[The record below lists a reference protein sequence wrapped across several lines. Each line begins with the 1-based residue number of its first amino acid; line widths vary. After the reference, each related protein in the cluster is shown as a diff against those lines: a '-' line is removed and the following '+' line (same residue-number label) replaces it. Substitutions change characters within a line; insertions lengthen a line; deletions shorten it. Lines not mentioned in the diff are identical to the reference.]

1 MLEDEPLHRSDGVW
15 FDAAAACQADGIEPK
30 LALAVARADM
40 NVRRFGS
47 LVGIKVEPE
56 SADAKDRGHRFSV
69 LPLIDSGKGFGG
81 ALPDLRPGPIMPH
94 RRTERWR
101 KRPAP

>member
-1 MLEDEPLHRSDGVW
+1 MILLQQQIEMLEDEPLHRSDGVW
-15 FDAAAACQADGIEPK
+15 FDAAAAHQADGIEPK

-56 SADAKDRGHRFSV
+56 SADAKDH
-69 LPLIDSGKGFGG
+69 
-81 ALPDLRPGPIMPH
+81 GPSS
-94 RRTERWR
+94 RVRSWW
-101 KRPAP
+101 